1 MNRRRRGIRT
11 DDPVSPQNTSPHFSS
26 ARFVTACAFSE
37 RHGFS
42 PLLAGSGKVEKFR
55 RAPAALKGNT
65 MSHQYQAIGWNR
77 QKRVYDVVVLAGV
90 TLYIALFIG
99 FGALLFPYATAET
112 LIIRAAGSAAFLLL
126 HVVLCIGPLCRLDSR
141 FLPLLYNRRHL
152 GVVTFLLGTVHGIF
166 AIIQFHSLGDKDP
179 LVSLLTSNQN
189 FRSLPDFPFQQLGF
203 LALLILFLM
212 AATSHDF
219 WLRNLTPPIW
229 KTLHMLVYVA
239 YALLIGHVT
248 LGLLQSETSPVLA
261 IATGTG
267 LVTVLSLHLAAGSRE
282 RVVDLKKLNP
292 AGKGFVDA
300 CSVESIPEK
309 CAAVVSVSGERV
321 AVFKFDGKISAISNV
336 CRHQN
341 GPLGE
346 GKIIDGCVTCP
357 WHGYQYLPETG
368 ASPPPFT
375 EKVST
380 FHTQIV
386 NGRVWIDPTPN
397 PPGTRVEPSRIPDAG
412 VRT

>member
-1 MNRRRRGIRT
+1 
-11 DDPVSPQNTSPHFSS
+11 
-26 ARFVTACAFSE
+26 
-37 RHGFS
+37 
-42 PLLAGSGKVEKFR
+42 
-55 RAPAALKGNT
+55 

-77 QKRVYDVVVLAGV
+77 QKRVYDVVVLTGV
-90 TLYIALFIG
+90 ALYIALFIG
-99 FGALLFPYATAET
+99 FSAWLVPDATAET
-112 LIIRAAGSAAFLLL
+112 LIIRAAGSAAFLLM

-152 GVVTFLLGTVHGIF
+152 GVVTFLLGAAHGIF
-166 AIIQFHSLGDKDP
+166 AVIQFHSLGDKDP

-203 LALLILFLM
+203 LALVILFLM
-212 AATSHDF
+212 AATSHDY
-219 WLRNLTPPIW
+219 WLRNLTPLIW
-229 KTLHMLVYVA
+229 KTLHMLVYVT

-261 IATGTG
+261 VATGAG
-267 LVTVLSLHLAAGSRE
+267 FVTVLSLHLAAASRE
-282 RVVDLKKLNP
+282 RAVDLNKLKTVTN
-292 AGKGFVDA
+292 GFVDA

-321 AVFKFDGKISAISNV
+321 AIFKFDGKISAISNV

-346 GKIIDGCVTCP
+346 GRIIDGCVTCP

-368 ASPPPFT
+368 GSPPPFT

-380 FHTQIV
+380 FQTKIV
-386 NGRVWIDPTPN
+386 DGRVWIDPKPKA
-397 PPGTRVEPSRIPDAG
+397 PGTRVEPSRISDVGA
-412 VRT
+412 RA

>member
-1 MNRRRRGIRT
+1 
-11 DDPVSPQNTSPHFSS
+11 
-26 ARFVTACAFSE
+26 
-37 RHGFS
+37 
-42 PLLAGSGKVEKFR
+42 
-55 RAPAALKGNT
+55 

-77 QKRVYDVVVLAGV
+77 QKRVYDSVLSCG
-90 TLYIALFIG
+90 IALYLTLFISAS
-99 FGALLFPYATAET
+99 ALLFPYATAET

-126 HVVLCIGPLCRLDSR
+126 HVVLCIGPLCRLNPR

-152 GVVTFLLGTVHGIF
+152 GVATFLLGAVHGVF
-166 AIIQFHSLGDKDP
+166 AIVQFHSLGDKGP

-189 FRSLPDFPFQQLGF
+189 FWSLPDFPFQQLGF
-203 LALLILFLM
+203 LAMLILFLM

-229 KTLHMLVYVA
+229 KALHMLVYVA
-239 YALLIGHVT
+239 YGLLVGHVT
-248 LGLLQSETSPVLA
+248 LGLLQSETSPFLA
-261 IATGTG
+261 ICMGAG
-267 LVTVLSLHLAAGSRE
+267 LVSVLSLHWAAAHKE
-282 RVVDLKKLNP
+282 RKIDAKKLRP
-292 AGKGFVDA
+292 AASGFVDA
-300 CSVESIPEK
+300 CAVGGIPEK
-309 CAAVVSVSGERV
+309 CAAVVSIGGERI
-321 AVFKFDGKISAISNV
+321 AIFRYDGKISAISNV

-380 FHTQIV
+380 FETRIV
-386 NGRVWIDPTPN
+386 AGRVWINPKPN
-397 PPGTRVEPSRIPDAG
+397 LPGTRMEPSRIGGSEASA
-412 VRT
+412 

>member
-1 MNRRRRGIRT
+1 
-11 DDPVSPQNTSPHFSS
+11 
-26 ARFVTACAFSE
+26 
-37 RHGFS
+37 
-42 PLLAGSGKVEKFR
+42 
-55 RAPAALKGNT
+55 

-77 QKRVYDVVVLAGV
+77 QKRVYDLVVLTGV
-90 TLYIALFIG
+90 TLYTALFIG

-152 GVVTFLLGTVHGIF
+152 GIVTFLLGAVHGIF

-203 LALLILFLM
+203 LAFLILFLM

-229 KTLHMLVYVA
+229 KSLHMLVYVA

-261 IATGTG
+261 IATGAG
-267 LVTVLSLHLAAGSRE
+267 LVTVLSLHLAAGWRE
-282 RVVDLKKLNP
+282 RQVDRKKLNP
-292 AGKGFVDA
+292 VGKGFVDA
-300 CSVESIPEK
+300 CSVESIPDE
-309 CAAVVSVSGERV
+309 CAAVVSLSGERV
-321 AVFKFDGKISAISNV
+321 AIFKFDGKICAISNV

-375 EKVST
+375 ERVST

-386 NGRVWIDPTPN
+386 NGRVWIDPKPN
-397 PPGTRVEPSRIPDAG
+397 PPGTRVEPTRIPESG
-412 VRT
+412 VRA

>member
-1 MNRRRRGIRT
+1 MNSPRRGIRT
-11 DDPVSPQNTSPHFSS
+11 DDSASSQDPSPHIPC
-26 ARFVTACAFSE
+26 ARFVTARAVSE
-37 RHGFS
+37 RHCFPPQVASLSEIEECRPELSS
-42 PLLAGSGKVEKFR
+42 PGSD
-55 RAPAALKGNT
+55 A
-65 MSHQYQAIGWNR
+65 MSHKYQAIGWNR

-90 TLYIALFIG
+90 MLYVVLFIG

-152 GVVTFLLGTVHGIF
+152 GVVTFLLGAVHGIF
-166 AIIQFHSLGDKDP
+166 AIVQFHSLGDKNP

-189 FRSLPDFPFQQLGF
+189 FGSLPDFPFQQLGF
-203 LALLILFLM
+203 LALVILFVM

-239 YALLIGHVT
+239 YASLIGHVT
-248 LGLLQSETSPVLA
+248 LGLLQSETSPLLA
-261 IATGTG
+261 IATGLG
-267 LVTVLSLHLAAGSRE
+267 LIIVIGLHVAAASRE
-282 RVVDLKKLNP
+282 NKLDSSKP
-292 AGKGFVDA
+292 EPTHTGFLDA
-300 CSVESIPEK
+300 CAVASIPEK
-309 CAAVVSVSGERV
+309 CATVVSIRGERV
-321 AVFKFDGKISAISNV
+321 AIFKYDGKVSAISNV

-375 EKVST
+375 EKVAT
-380 FHTQIV
+380 FKTRIID
-386 NGRVWIDPTPN
+386 GRVLINPN
-397 PPGTRVEPSRIPDAG
+397 ALAPGTR
-412 VRT
+412 